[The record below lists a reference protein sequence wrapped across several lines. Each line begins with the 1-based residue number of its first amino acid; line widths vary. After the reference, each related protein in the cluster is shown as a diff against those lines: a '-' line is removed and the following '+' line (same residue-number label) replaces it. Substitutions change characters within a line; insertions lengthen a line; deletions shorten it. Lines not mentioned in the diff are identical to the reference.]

1 MSPTNRWRRHAPQTL
16 IDERHGMR
24 EKGGNS
30 GSWRRAIRTRLFTF
44 GQSSGPSSPT
54 LENQSRADNK
64 QISSACPAPNYLRLG
79 KKKMWRHFHFHSHFH
94 FTLDASASA
103 SASSVAHCTWVS
115 SVAAAR
121 VESEIFEIAWSAWQR
136 YFHSS

>member
-54 LENQSRADNK
+54 LENQSRADGNTPN
-64 QISSACPAPNYLRLG
+64 QISITIHRYLKTIANYQIELN
-79 KKKMWRHFHFHSHFH
+79 
-94 FTLDASASA
+94 
-103 SASSVAHCTWVS
+103 
-115 SVAAAR
+115 
-121 VESEIFEIAWSAWQR
+121 
-136 YFHSS
+136 